1 MTAGAAVFNAVQPN
15 SIEIAID
22 RGGTFT
28 DVWAK
33 VPGRQ
38 DLVIKLLSVN
48 PESYDDAP
56 AEGKSNP
63 REQSQPLI
71 IFHMSILF
79 SLTRIR
85 NSTGT

>member
-1 MTAGAAVFNAVQPN
+1 MAVGAASDEIQPK

-48 PESYDDAP
+48 PETYDDAP
-56 AEGKSNP
+56 AEGKS
-63 REQSQPLI
+63 
-71 IFHMSILF
+71 
-79 SLTRIR
+79 
-85 NSTGT
+85 

>member
-1 MTAGAAVFNAVQPN
+1 MAVGGAFDELKPK

-33 VPGRQ
+33 VPGRS
-38 DLVIKLLSVN
+38 DIVIKLLSVN

-56 AEGKSNP
+56 AEGRRGS
-63 REQSQPLI
+63 
-71 IFHMSILF
+71 
-79 SLTRIR
+79 
-85 NSTGT
+85 

>member
-1 MTAGAAVFNAVQPN
+1 MSIAAILSPLSFRTDAMAVGAAFDAVPPK

-33 VPGRQ
+33 IPGHA

-48 PESYDDAP
+48 PETYDDAP
-56 AEGKSNP
+56 AEGKLWRTNP
-63 REQSQPLI
+63 V
-71 IFHMSILF
+71 
-79 SLTRIR
+79 
-85 NSTGT
+85 